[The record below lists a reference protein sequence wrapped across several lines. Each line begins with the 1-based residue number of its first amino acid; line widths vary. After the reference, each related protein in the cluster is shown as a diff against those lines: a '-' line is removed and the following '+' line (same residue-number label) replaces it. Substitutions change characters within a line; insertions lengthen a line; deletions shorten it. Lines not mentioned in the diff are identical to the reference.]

1 MKNNHD
7 YDNTFKSLKNRHKRL
22 FISVINEA
30 FHKNYPLDS
39 KVDIVS
45 SEGAFIDHAKPD
57 DKTKVESREND
68 FLLRIEDDYYLIEA
82 QSSDD
87 NTMALRL
94 AEYTFLAARSV
105 ADYSQEAITMR
116 MPNYTVIYIKNSKN
130 TPRTTNIIFK
140 FPDGS
145 EHEYIAENIFMS
157 DFTREA
163 IIEKKLY
170 VLIPFYFARY
180 EKELSSGKNIERV
193 IDDLEYFNRQLIQLH
208 TQNELDIIE
217 ADEISHCVNDVL
229 LHMTDGNNVE
239 GRVVSVMGG
248 EIYELHTERL
258 IRETTE
264 KVTAEVTAD
273 VTEKVTAEFQ
283 EQIAEDK
290 ERIAALEAEIAELKK
305 NNKPA

>member
-1 MKNNHD
+1 MKNNND

-68 FLLRIEDDYYLIEA
+68 FLLRIEGDYYLIES

-116 MPNYTVIYIKNSKN
+116 MPNYTVIYIKSSRN

-239 GRVVSVMGG
+239 GRVVTVMGG

-264 KVTAEVTAD
+264 KVTAE
-273 VTEKVTAEFQ
+273 FQ

-290 ERIAALEAEIAELKK
+290 ERIAALEARIAELEKS
-305 NNKPA
+305 NKPA

>member
-1 MKNNHD
+1 MKNNND

-39 KVDIVS
+39 KVDIVT
-45 SEGAFIDHAKPD
+45 SEGAFVDHSKPD

-68 FLLRIEDDYYLIEA
+68 FLFRIEGDYYLIEA

-94 AEYTFLAARSV
+94 AEYTFLAARGV
-105 ADYSQEAITMR
+105 ADYSQEEITLQ
-116 MPNYTVIYIKNSKN
+116 MPNYTVIYIKSSGS

-140 FPDGS
+140 LPNGS
-145 EHEYIAENIFMS
+145 KQEYIAENIFMI

-193 IDDLEYFNRQLIQLH
+193 IDDLEYFNR
-208 TQNELDIIE
+208 
-217 ADEISHCVNDVL
+217 
-229 LHMTDGNNVE
+229 
-239 GRVVSVMGG
+239 
-248 EIYELHTERL
+248 
-258 IRETTE
+258 
-264 KVTAEVTAD
+264 
-273 VTEKVTAEFQ
+273 
-283 EQIAEDK
+283 
-290 ERIAALEAEIAELKK
+290 ERI
-305 NNKPA
+305 